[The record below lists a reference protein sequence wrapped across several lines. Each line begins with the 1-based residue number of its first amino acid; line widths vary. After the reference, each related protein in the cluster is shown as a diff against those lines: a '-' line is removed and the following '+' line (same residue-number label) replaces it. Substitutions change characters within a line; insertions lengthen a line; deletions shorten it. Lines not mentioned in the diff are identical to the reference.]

1 MSSPI
6 RSRPI
11 LLLACLAVAATACT
25 AQAPKD
31 LKAESSGGLPPK
43 IAESKTVVVGNV
55 PNYPPLE
62 FKDPSTNQLTGFDI
76 DLGNAIGKQLGV
88 TFKWQETSFEQLQS
102 AVTTGRIDMILSGM
116 SDLPERRKT
125 LDLVGYMTSGAQ
137 FFSTTKVADPK
148 DLCGKTVGASRR
160 TSFPDEIKKWSEQN
174 CSSKPIKV
182 VGTEGSADARTQL
195 TQGRLDAAVQGSE
208 TLPYIAKQDPGK
220 FNVVGDP
227 FTAVNQGMG
236 FGKQDTRLRDA
247 VIKALGALQKDG
259 TYEQLLDKWGLKDNA
274 IKQVTLNGSPT

>member
-1 MSSPI
+1 M
-6 RSRPI
+6 
-11 LLLACLAVAATACT
+11 AATACT

-31 LKAESSGGLPPK
+31 LKAASDGGLPPK

-174 CSSKPIKV
+174 CAGKPIKII
-182 VGTEGSADARTQL
+182 GTEGSADARTQL

-227 FTAVNQGMG
+227 FTQVNQGMG

-247 VIKALGALQKDG
+247 VVKALGALQKDG
-259 TYEQLLDKWGLKDNA
+259 TYQQLLDKWGLKDNA
-274 IKQVTLNGSPT
+274 IKQITLNGSPT